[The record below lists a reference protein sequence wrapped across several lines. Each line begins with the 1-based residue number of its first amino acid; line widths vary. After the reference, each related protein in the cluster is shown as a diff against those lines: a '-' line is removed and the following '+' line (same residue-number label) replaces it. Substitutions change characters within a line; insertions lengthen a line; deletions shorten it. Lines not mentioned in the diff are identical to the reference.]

1 MAGGIVAPV
10 RRPLV
15 EGHKTYHQIT
25 EDLCSPTER
34 TPTRAWVI
42 AFIAAVS
49 LLAYGLFCICWT
61 IWMGTGTWNLN
72 RTIG

>member
-49 LLAYGLFCICWT
+49 LLAYGLYFVFVGQYGWEQVHGIL
-61 IWMGTGTWNLN
+61 IV
-72 RTIG
+72 R